1 MEIKK
6 ILVPYEGSPSSE
18 IALRKAVLCAKIFG
32 AEITVVFVVTDSTA
46 AAMAEKVKEVTI
58 GKYQD
63 RGVQMNFVQRKGRIY
78 KEITTVEKEIEAD
91 LIMMGTHGAK
101 GFQENW
107 IGTNAFR
114 VVSSSKCPVLTMQ
127 ELPYPDSFQK
137 ILLPLND
144 TDQTRQ
150 KIPVVTKLARGF
162 DAEVVIFCVSARKDE
177 QTINK
182 LRLYAKQAKEYLDKN
197 NVTNSAAEEY
207 GRNVADACVDFAK
220 KNGVDLISI
229 MTETETTNSFFMG
242 TYAQQLVHHSS
253 IPVLSVHARSLSLE
267 GAIFAS

>member
-18 IALRKAVLCAKIFG
+18 IALKKAVLTAKIFD

-46 AAMAEKVKEVTI
+46 AAMAEKVKEVTVD
-58 GKYQD
+58 KYQNS
-63 RGVQMNFVQRKGRIY
+63 GVRMNFVQRKGRIY
-78 KEITTVEKEIEAD
+78 KEITALEREIGAD

-101 GFQENW
+101 GFQESW

-114 VVSSSKCPVLTMQ
+114 VVSSSQCPVLTMQ
-127 ELPYPDSFQK
+127 EFPYPDTFQK

-150 KIPVVTKLARGF
+150 KIPMVTQLARGF

-177 QTINK
+177 TTIQK
-182 LRLYAKQAKEYLDKN
+182 LRMYAKQAKDYLDKHR
-197 NVTNSAAEEY
+197 VSSSYAEEF
-207 GRNVADACVDFAK
+207 GKNVADACVNFAK
-220 KNGVDLISI
+220 SNGVDLISI

-253 IPVLSVHARSLSLE
+253 IPVLSVHARSLTLE
-267 GAIFAS
+267 GAVFAS

>member
-18 IALRKAVLCAKIFG
+18 IALKKAVLTAKIFN
-32 AEITVVFVVTDSTA
+32 AELTVVFVVTDSTS
-46 AAMAEKVKEVTI
+46 AAMVDKVKELTV
-58 GKYQD
+58 GKYKD
-63 RGVQMNFVQRKGRIY
+63 SGVNIHFVQRKGRIY
-78 KEITTVEKEIEAD
+78 KEINAQEKELEAD

-114 VVSSSKCPVLTMQ
+114 VVSASKCPVITMQ
-127 ELPYPDSFQK
+127 EFPFPENFQK

-150 KIPVVTKLARGF
+150 KIPFVTQLARGF

-177 QTINK
+177 TTINK
-182 LRLYAKQAKEYLDKN
+182 LRMYAKQAKTYLDEHK
-197 NVTNSAAEEY
+197 VASSFAEEY
-207 GRNVADACVDFAK
+207 GRNIADIIVDYSKA
-220 KNGVDLISI
+220 NGVDLISI

-242 TYAQQLVHHSS
+242 TYAQQLVHHSPV
-253 IPVLSVHARSLSLE
+253 PVLSVHTRSLTLE